1 MFINPDLQ
9 DSLLVKDV
17 STVAKYLKKATQKYP
32 SSRDTRYLISLLINL
47 PKVDRHLM
55 SLIRY
60 RKLAVSS
67 YIPTIKFADNVQI
80 TATEEKQLAEM
91 KARWMHSNM
100 HSVIDT
106 IMTGRLIGMG
116 AVKLDW
122 GGYSDTFHHFVQNK
136 TTIPATDLDYD
147 LDYNDNLK
155 LVETDTKSQNFS
167 RIDLDK
173 QTTIIVRDN
182 PLSGFDEDFPGG
194 LLRANLIHIILK
206 YWDFFTWAN
215 TNEKYA
221 DPPRFATYEQHLEK
235 YVPEILQQ
243 LAKMGTDSYGA
254 FMKGVDVKILE
265 AIKDGAITSHVELE
279 ASVNRGM
286 NLSIAGQYS
295 ASDPQKGH
303 SYATSKVGYQISE
316 DVTYDD
322 LVFIEHQISRQYLMN
337 DYLLNYGEPKNGFP
351 ILFYQK
357 RKIKDAEAH
366 SRIVT
371 DYIANGIPVHKDDI
385 YPAIDFKK
393 VDADDPNAFFPK
405 NNIIQNFG

>member
-1 MFINPDLQ
+1 MFINQDLQ
-9 DSLLVKDV
+9 DSTLVKDISV
-17 STVAKYLKKATQKYP
+17 VAKYLKRANQKHL

-67 YIPTIKFADNVQI
+67 YTPTIKFADNVQI

-106 IMTGRLIGMG
+106 IMTGRLIGMS
-116 AVKLDW
+116 AVELDW
-122 GGYSDTFHHFVQNK
+122 KGYSDSFHHFVQAK
-136 TTIPATDLDYD
+136 KTIPATDLDYD
-147 LDYNDNLK
+147 LEINDNIK
-155 LVETDTKSQNFS
+155 HVDTETKSQKFTRKDFN
-167 RIDLDK
+167 K
-173 QTTIIVRDN
+173 ENYIIIRDN

-194 LLRANLIHIILK
+194 LMRVNLIHVILK
-206 YWDFFTWAN
+206 YWDFFIWAN

-243 LAKMGTDSYGA
+243 LGKMGTDSYGA

-265 AIKDGAITSHVELE
+265 AIKDGAIKSHVELE

-322 LVFIEHQISRQYLMN
+322 LVFIENEISRQYLMH
-337 DYLLNYGEPKNGFP
+337 DFLLNYGEPKNGFP
-351 ILFYQK
+351 VLFYQK
-357 RKIKDAEAH
+357 RKIKDVEAH
-366 SRIVT
+366 ARIVT
-371 DYIANGIPVHKDDI
+371 DYVANGIPVHKEDI
-385 YPAIDFKK
+385 YGATNFKP
-393 VDADDPNAFFPK
+393 VDAEDKDAFVAKTQQPM
-405 NNIIQNFG
+405 G